1 MENNTY
7 KTGSILKYLRKDR
20 HLMQKELCSLLNVT
34 EQAYSNY
41 ETGKRMP
48 DPSMLLQLAN
58 FYQIDFSLFLAA
70 VCSSNCIS
78 EPKETVC
85 SEEPF
90 ALHTISVDAFI
101 LLDQYHNLSSA
112 DQKDILFYTK
122 MKANA
127 VILPQDEPHS

>member
-1 MENNTY
+1 MENKTQ

-20 HLMQKELCSLLNVT
+20 HLMQKELCSLLNIT

-48 DPSMLLQLAN
+48 DPVMLLQLAN

-70 VCSSNCIS
+70 VCSSNRIS
-78 EPKETVC
+78 EQKETVY
-85 SEEPF
+85 SEEPY

-101 LLDQYHNLSSA
+101 LLDQYHNLSSS

-122 MKANA
+122 MKAHA
-127 VILPQDEPHS
+127 AIPPQEQE